1 MRKLIIR
8 KLGGVPK
15 AEMDSVVGVN
25 RAWLKGAHAKIEE
38 LEAEN
43 KKLRQQ
49 VEQQTSDKVIALQAE
64 VKRLRARLMRSG
76 TRNKARG
83 QKKW

>member
-15 AEMDSVVGVN
+15 AEMDSVIGVN
-25 RAWLKGAHAKIEE
+25 RTWLKGAYAKIGG

-43 KKLRQQ
+43 KKLRRQ
-49 VEQQTSDKVIALQAE
+49 VEQRTSDTVIALKAE
-64 VKRLRARLMRSG
+64 ISRLRKILRGNGS
-76 TRNKARG
+76 RNKVKGWR
-83 QKKW
+83 K

>member
-15 AEMDSVVGVN
+15 EEVDSVVGVN
-25 RAWLKGAHAKIEE
+25 RAWLRGTYEKIEE

-43 KKLRQQ
+43 AKLRHQ
-49 VEQQTSDKVIALQAE
+49 VEQQTSDTVIAMQAE
-64 VKRLRARLMRSG
+64 IGRLRANLRCGGM
-76 TRNKARG
+76 RNKAKGRR
-83 QKKW
+83 K

>member
-15 AEMDSVVGVN
+15 AEMDLVYDVAGI
-25 RAWLKGAHAKIEE
+25 WLKGANEKIEE

-43 KKLRQQ
+43 KKLRRQ
-49 VEQQTSDKVIALQAE
+49 VEQQTSDTVIALQAE
-64 VKRLRARLMRSG
+64 IGRFRASLMRNG
-76 TRNKARG
+76 ARNKAKGWRR
-83 QKKW
+83 

>member
-15 AEMDSVVGVN
+15 EKMDLVSSVASV
-25 RAWLKGAHAKIEE
+25 WLEGSCAKIEE

-43 KKLRQQ
+43 AKLRQQ
-49 VEQQTSDKVIALQAE
+49 VAQQTSDTVIALQAE
-64 VKRLRARLMRSG
+64 IGRLRANSRRRG
-76 TRNKARG
+76 ARNKAKGRR
-83 QKKW
+83 

>member
-15 AEMDSVVGVN
+15 AEMDLVVGVN
-25 RAWLKGAHAKIEE
+25 RSWLKGAYAKIEE

-43 KKLRQQ
+43 AKLRQQ

-64 VKRLRARLMRSG
+64 IARLRANLRSG
-76 TRNKARG
+76 GMKNKAKGWR
-83 QKKW
+83 K

>member
-8 KLGGVPK
+8 KLGGVLK
-15 AEMDSVVGVN
+15 TEMDSVVGVN
-25 RAWLKGAHAKIEE
+25 RVWLEGAYAKIEE

-49 VEQQTSDKVIALQAE
+49 VYQQTSDTVIALRSEIA
-64 VKRLRARLMRSG
+64 RLRANLRSVSV
-76 TRNKARG
+76 RNKAKGRR
-83 QKKW
+83 K

>member
-8 KLGGVPK
+8 KFGGVPK
-15 AEMDSVVGVN
+15 EEMDSVVGVS

-43 KKLRQQ
+43 AKLRRQ
-49 VEQQTSDKVIALQAE
+49 VEQQTSDKVITLQAE
-64 VKRLRARLMRSG
+64 IGRLRANLMSG
-76 TRNKARG
+76 GMRVKAKGWR
-83 QKKW
+83 K

>member
-8 KLGGVPK
+8 KLGGVLK

-25 RAWLKGAHAKIEE
+25 RAWLEGSYAKIEE

-43 KKLRQQ
+43 EKLQRQ
-49 VEQQTSDKVIALQAE
+49 VERQTSDTVIALQAE
-64 VKRLRARLMRSG
+64 ISRLRANLRCRSV
-76 TRNKARG
+76 RNK
-83 QKKW
+83 KKGWRK

>member
-15 AEMDSVVGVN
+15 AEMDLVSGVASV
-25 RAWLKGAHAKIEE
+25 WLKGANERIEE

-43 KKLRQQ
+43 AKLRRQ
-49 VEQQTSDKVIALQAE
+49 VEQQTSEAVIALQAGIG
-64 VKRLRARLMRSG
+64 RLRANLRRVG
-76 TRNKARG
+76 AKNKAKGRG
-83 QKKW
+83 K

>member
-15 AEMDSVVGVN
+15 AEMDLVSGAASVQ
-25 RAWLKGAHAKIEE
+25 LKGAHEKIEE

-43 KKLRQQ
+43 ANLRRQ
-49 VEQQTSDKVIALQAE
+49 VEQKTSDKVIALQAE
-64 VKRLRARLMRSG
+64 IARLRSNQRRYCV
-76 TRNKARG
+76 RNKAKGWR
-83 QKKW
+83 K